1 MLNGIKDFLL
11 RLSQPG
17 WSVLL
22 ALVLQLIT
30 FQLLRRIGVQF
41 QNATNNHE
49 AFDFQ
54 NKLTAADIYA
64 QLPDYTP
71 TSKAIYTRFFI
82 TDFFFPLF
90 ASLFLSLLWIV
101 IFQRS
106 GIPFFEQLVEWNV
119 PTLAFLPAVFDWCE
133 NISFLILIN
142 RYPHKI
148 PRLASAAVIF
158 KWLKLLTL
166 ILTIVASVG
175 LLLFAG
181 FLIIRSVLAGNPG
194 S

>member
-1 MLNGIKDFLL
+1 MLDALTNMLISV
-11 RLSQPG
+11 SQAG
-17 WSVLL
+17 WPVLL
-22 ALVLQLIT
+22 ALALQLIT

-64 QLPDYTP
+64 QLQDYRP
-71 TSKAIYTRFFI
+71 ISKAIYTRFFI

-90 ASLFLSLLWIV
+90 ASLFLSLLWTL

-106 GIPFFEQLVEWNV
+106 GITFFVQLLDWNV
-119 PTLAFLPAVFDWCE
+119 PLLAFLPAVFDWCV

-142 RYPHKI
+142 RYPHKM

-158 KWLKLLTL
+158 KRLKLLTL
-166 ILTIVASVG
+166 IITIITT
-175 LLLFAG
+175 LLLLLVAVV
-181 FLIIRSVLAGNPG
+181 LIIRALTG
-194 S
+194 